1 MRRVALVSFR
11 NIISISVDF
20 EGEDAA
26 LAFELKLPDV
36 GEGVAE
42 GEIVRWLAAE
52 GAAVKEDDLLVEVL
66 TDKANIEIPSPV
78 AGTLTKI
85 LAKPGQVV
93 KVGETIALIEA
104 AGAVPAPPP
113 GKEPPVAAPGTPAPP
128 GEAPGKASPAGGGP
142 PPGGRDVLATPVAR
156 KLARDLGVDIARV
169 AGTGPGGRVT
179 EDDIRK
185 AAGPGAAVPAG
196 PPPPM
201 APLEQR
207 VSFRGRRRMAAKKM
221 VLSKSTIPHALLV
234 DEADATNL
242 LALRGA
248 MREVAEKEG
257 VKITPLPIIVRA
269 VVAALRNHPAINASL
284 DEERGEIVFKTHYD
298 IGMAVDAED
307 GLVVPVI
314 RDAGEKTLVAL
325 AREIERLAE
334 GARAGTLG
342 PSDLTGSTFTVTS
355 IGSIGGL
362 FSYPVINPPEAAI
375 LGVHKIVKRPVVREG
390 EIAVRDMM
398 YLSLSFDHRLI
409 DGGTA
414 TRFMNDVIGRIEA
427 VSPG

>member
-1 MRRVALVSFR
+1 MT
-11 NIISISVDF
+11 
-20 EGEDAA
+20 
-26 LAFELKLPDV
+26 FELKLPDV

-42 GEIVRWLAAE
+42 GEIVRWLVPE
-52 GAAVKEDDLLVEVL
+52 GAAVREDDLLVEVL

-78 AGTLTKI
+78 DGTLTKI
-85 LAKPGQVV
+85 LAAPGQVV
-93 KVGETIALIEA
+93 KVRETIALIEA
-104 AGAVPAPPP
+104 ANAVPGPFSGNEPSAPA
-113 GKEPPVAAPGTPAPP
+113 PVKPAPP
-128 GEAPGKASPAGGGP
+128 GSAPGKMTPAAGGP
-142 PPGGRDVLATPVAR
+142 PPAGRDVLATPVAR
-156 KLARDLGVDIARV
+156 KLARDLGIDIASV

-179 EDDIRK
+179 EDDVRNS
-185 AAGPGAAVPAG
+185 AGRGPAG
-196 PPPPM
+196 PASPAPGP
-201 APLEQR
+201 AAAHPLEER
-207 VSFRGRRRMAAKKM
+207 IPFRGRRRMAAKKM
-221 VLSKSTIPHALLV
+221 VLAKSAIPHALLV

-242 LALRGA
+242 MALRGA
-248 MREVAEKEG
+248 MREIAEKEG
-257 VKITPLPIIVRA
+257 VRITPLALIVQA
-269 VVAALRNHPAINASL
+269 VAAALRNHPAINASL
-284 DEERGEIVFKTHYD
+284 DEERGEIVLKKHYD

-334 GARAGTLG
+334 GARAGTLT
-342 PSDLTGSTFTVTS
+342 PPDLAGGTFTVTS

-427 VSPG
+427 LSSE

>member
-1 MRRVALVSFR
+1 
-11 NIISISVDF
+11 
-20 EGEDAA
+20 

-42 GEIVRWLAAE
+42 GEIVRWLVAE
-52 GAAVKEDDLLVEVL
+52 GTAVREDDLLVEVL
-66 TDKANIEIPSPV
+66 TDKADIEIPSPV
-78 AGTLTKI
+78 TGVLARI
-85 LAKPGQVV
+85 LAAPGQVV

-104 AGAVPAPPP
+104 ADAVPDEGMPPAGPP
-113 GKEPPVAAPGTPAPP
+113 GKPAPSGEPPGSAHPATSPPPAP
-128 GEAPGKASPAGGGP
+128 A
-142 PPGGRDVLATPVAR
+142 RDVLATPVAR
-156 KLARDLGVDIARV
+156 KLARDLGVDIGRV

-179 EDDIRK
+179 EDDVRK
-185 AAGPGAAVPAG
+185 AAEPGATRPAEPAPESRRPREERVP
-196 PPPPM
+196 
-201 APLEQR
+201 
-207 VSFRGRRRMAAKKM
+207 FRGRRRMAARKM

-242 LALRGA
+242 LALRAA
-248 MREVAEKEG
+248 MRDLADKER
-257 VKITPLPIIVRA
+257 VRITPLALVVRA
-269 VVAALRNHPAINASL
+269 VAAALRNHPAINASL
-284 DEERGEIVFKTHYD
+284 DEERGEIVLKSRYD
-298 IGMAVDAED
+298 IGIAVDAED

-314 RDAGEKTLVAL
+314 RDAGDKTLVAL

-334 GARAGTLG
+334 GARAGTLAL
-342 PSDLTGSTFTVTS
+342 SDLSGSTFTVTS

-362 FSYPVINPPEAAI
+362 FSYPVINVPEAAI

-414 TRFMNDVIGRIEA
+414 TRFMNDVIGRLEA
-427 VSPG
+427 PETG